1 MGGYERKNHAS
12 STVLKPSSRAP
23 SVSSTDAPSPARVTL
38 PSDLSGSLKY
48 LDDAQL
54 QRLLEAV
61 TVEINR
67 RNQGAPRNETAMAA
81 ATGTSSQGQSAA
93 FRDKKIRGID
103 EIPEG
108 KANLIRALGLRG
120 HAAWPPAPEFPI
132 EQEGQPR
139 TPSRSVVHHGADQSN
154 DGCRTGSDAM
164 AARRRSAASGDRPN
178 RPASALAS
186 CGRLI
191 RIRRA
196 SASCEIPAA
205 RRLSRD
211 KFHTSLGS
219 RPPR

>member
-23 SVSSTDAPSPARVTL
+23 SASSTDAPSPARVTL
-38 PSDLSGSLKY
+38 PSDLPGSLKY

-93 FRDKKIRGID
+93 FRYKKIRGID

-108 KANLIRALGLRG
+108 KAYLIRASFR
-120 HAAWPPAPEFPI
+120 A
-132 EQEGQPR
+132 
-139 TPSRSVVHHGADQSN
+139 
-154 DGCRTGSDAM
+154 
-164 AARRRSAASGDRPN
+164 DRP
-178 RPASALAS
+178 R
-186 CGRLI
+186 GRAAPNLHGT
-191 RIRRA
+191 RHGSVCPRRG
-196 SASCEIPAA
+196 
-205 RRLSRD
+205 L
-211 KFHTSLGS
+211 
-219 RPPR
+219 

>member
-1 MGGYERKNHAS
+1 MGGDERKNHAS

-81 ATGTSSQGQSAA
+81 ATGY
-93 FRDKKIRGID
+93 KKIRGID

-108 KANLIRALGLRG
+108 KANLIRAS
-120 HAAWPPAPEFPI
+120 F
-132 EQEGQPR
+132 
-139 TPSRSVVHHGADQSN
+139 
-154 DGCRTGSDAM
+154 
-164 AARRRSAASGDRPN
+164 
-178 RPASALAS
+178 
-186 CGRLI
+186 
-191 RIRRA
+191 RA
-196 SASCEIPAA
+196 GVKPAA
-205 RRLSRD
+205 IARTFRIPQSLVNRLLNSKEKPKR
-211 KFHTSLGS
+211 
-219 RPPR
+219 